1 MAEEEKL
8 DRGDDLLDLEP
19 EEELKAAPEKEPE
32 GAPKEAGAK
41 EDVKEDIAAAKEP
54 EPDEGIM
61 LPKSRF
67 DAKNAQLRAA
77 QARISELEAAVEDR
91 PVADIQP
98 DIPTTFDEQ
107 IAALDKQYAQAVA
120 DGEAEKAAG
129 LMRDA
134 RILERQR
141 ADELIVQA
149 TQGVAA
155 RTSEDVRYDRV
166 VETLEDNY
174 PFLNPDEETYN
185 EEVSGD
191 IRDLTEAYVASGN
204 YSSPDALVI
213 ATDLILA
220 REGLSGQPAAKEART
235 TNTAKNTDAAGKQPP
250 DTAGLGKASDTAG
263 PTSAN
268 PDPAKLSQ
276 KEFDALPAEVIS
288 RMRGDVM

>member
-19 EEELKAAPEKEPE
+19 EEELKAAPEKDPE
-32 GAPKEAGAK
+32 GAPKEADIEPGK
-41 EDVKEDIAAAKEP
+41 EPVKEP
-54 EPDEGIM
+54 ESDEGIM

-141 ADELIVQA
+141 ADDLINQA

-220 REGLSGQPAAKEART
+220 REGLSGQPAAKAART

-250 DTAGLGKASDTAG
+250 DTARSEEH
-263 PTSAN
+263 TSE
-268 PDPAKLSQ
+268 LQSH
-276 KEFDALPAEVIS
+276 
-288 RMRGDVM
+288 